1 MATTKTKKAAIK
13 FPRVYVGT
21 SVPALGL
28 KQFTFYSDGYP
39 AMIKDLIKQYPK
51 LGKLIVYKDR
61 LHDARVDLKDSSSA
75 LSVLLKGFLEDVKS
89 GQS

>member
-21 SVPALGL
+21 SVPSLGL
-28 KQFTFYSDGYP
+28 KQFTFFSDGYP
-39 AMIKDLIKQYPK
+39 VLIKQLIKQYPK

-61 LHDARVDLKDSSSA
+61 LHDARVDLRDSSSA
-75 LSVLLKGFLEDVKS
+75 LSVLLKGFLEDVKAGKS
-89 GQS
+89 